1 MAIWFISDLHLEP
14 ARPASTH
21 LLFEFLQYIQGKAEV
36 LYILGDLFE
45 YWIGDDILATPAGL
59 QVLPILQAFKQVATQ
74 GTPIYLQHGNRD
86 FLLAEQFAELSSLTI
101 LPEQQIIDL
110 YGRPTLIMHGD
121 LLCTDDVD
129 YQTARVLFRSPS
141 WQQQILA
148 KSIPERLQY
157 AQSLRM
163 QSQQTAQTK
172 REEILDANQA
182 TIEAVMRA
190 AQVQQLIHGHTHR
203 PAIHEFAL
211 DGQTAKRIVLGDWYN
226 QGSFLRVDAEGMQLS
241 AELH

>member
-1 MAIWFISDLHLEP
+1 MTTWFISDLHLEP
-14 ARPASTH
+14 ARPASTQ
-21 LLFEFLQYIQGKAEV
+21 LLFQFLQHIRGKAEA

-45 YWIGDDILATPAGL
+45 YWIGDDFLATPAGQ
-59 QVLPILQAFKQVATQ
+59 QVLPILQAFKQVATR

-86 FLLAEQFAELSSLTI
+86 FLLAEQFAELSSITL
-101 LPEQQIIDL
+101 LPEQKNIDL
-110 YGRPTLIMHGD
+110 YGQPTLIMHGD

-129 YQTARVLFRSPS
+129 YQKARVLFRSLP

-163 QSQQTAQTK
+163 QSQQSAQTK
-172 REEILDANQA
+172 QEEILDANQVA
-182 TIEAVMRA
+182 IEATMRA

-203 PAIHEFAL
+203 PAIHEFEL
-211 DGQTAKRIVLGDWYN
+211 EGRSAKRVVLGDWYSH
-226 QGSFLRVDAEGMQLS
+226 GSFLRVDAESMRLS
-241 AELH
+241 AEFH